1 MKDAKNFNGV
11 GCFGQFSQ
19 NFRAAATR
27 ICHMAAFKT
36 IICELKRVE
45 MYGVSFTHLAAWREI
60 ITLVPPK
67 AELYVAQIRQAAKQK
82 THRVIYVA
90 FACCHAK
97 GS

>member
-1 MKDAKNFNGV
+1 MFGAIFTKLSGGGYPYLPHGYFHNFNMCAKKGSNV
-11 GCFGQFSQ
+11 WSIIYPFGD
-19 NFRAAATR
+19 
-27 ICHMAAFKT
+27 
-36 IICELKRVE
+36 
-45 MYGVSFTHLAAWREI
+45 LASWRKI

-67 AELYVAQIRQAAKQK
+67 AESYVAQLRQAAKQK